1 VDFGGLLILGLFA
14 VVYYIFKYWQWVLII
29 GIICLIC
36 YLYIKNKSRA
46 KFARTVRCAT
56 AFNTPFQIDSNQP
69 VSKSRDELAQTAPNA
84 TAFNTPF
91 QIDSNQPVSKSR
103 DELAQTASNVAA
115 SKTLFQIDSNQQV
128 SKSRNE
134 FACSAPNARAS
145 KKLFQINNNQ
155 AVSKGDKFERYV
167 VDKFDENKFTI
178 VEWTTDTTRKHHRY
192 VEADTRPD
200 LLIRYNLTGEE
211 FYVECKYRSYFYEN
225 KFQWST
231 PEQMNRYLRFAYKQ
245 NKPFFVVLG
254 LGGTPDRPEK
264 IFCIPIQEAKYPA
277 LYSSVLTKFSHEA
290 GKDFVWNGH
299 ILN

>member
-1 VDFGGLLILGLFA
+1 M
-14 VVYYIFKYWQWVLII
+14 
-29 GIICLIC
+29 IC

-46 KFARTVRCAT
+46 KFARTVPYA
-56 AFNTPFQIDSNQP
+56 AASKTPFQIDSNQP
-69 VSKSRDELAQTAPNA
+69 VSKSRNEFARTAPNA
-84 TAFNTPF
+84 ATSKKPF
-91 QIDSNQPVSKSR
+91 QIDR
-103 DELAQTASNVAA
+103 
-115 SKTLFQIDSNQQV
+115 FQ
-128 SKSRNE
+128 R
-134 FACSAPNARAS
+134 
-145 KKLFQINNNQ
+145 NNNQ

-231 PEQMNRYLRFAYKQ
+231 PKQMNRYLRFAYEQ

-264 IFCIPIQEAKYPA
+264 IFCIPIQEAKYPE
-277 LYSSVLTKFSHEA
+277 LYPSVLTKFSHET
-290 GKDFVWNGH
+290 GKDFLWNGH
-299 ILN
+299 RLN

>member
-1 VDFGGLLILGLFA
+1 MFA

-46 KFARTVRCAT
+46 KFARTVPYAA

-69 VSKSRDELAQTAPNA
+69 VSKSRDELALTASNVA
-84 TAFNTPF
+84 ASKTLF

-103 DELAQTASNVAA
+103 DELAQTASN
-115 SKTLFQIDSNQQV
+115 
-128 SKSRNE
+128 
-134 FACSAPNARAS
+134 ARAS
-145 KKLFQINNNQ
+145 KKLFQRNNNQ

-200 LLIRYNLTGEE
+200 LLIRYNLSGEE

-231 PEQMNRYLRFAYKQ
+231 PEQMNRYLRFAYEQ

-277 LYSSVLTKFSHEA
+277 LYSSVLTKFSHET
-290 GKDFVWNGH
+290 GKDFLWDGH
-299 ILN
+299 TLN